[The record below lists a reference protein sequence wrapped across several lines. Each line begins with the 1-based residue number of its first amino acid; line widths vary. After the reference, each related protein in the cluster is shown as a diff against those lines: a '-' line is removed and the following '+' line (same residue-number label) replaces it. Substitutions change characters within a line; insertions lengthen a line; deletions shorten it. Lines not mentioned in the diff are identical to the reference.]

1 MKKKAVLVLAM
12 VLSAV
17 LVLAGCTTAAG
28 AGGTKMGEME
38 VQYAQNMKIEYLD
51 DGVVLITDGK
61 DRQTLLVPEGK
72 KAPEGYESAQIVE
85 GSVDHLF
92 VGSTTQSSYIR
103 VLGDEA
109 FDKVAGVSTYDVGKG
124 QIEQIDTR
132 MQAGTIKYFGKNNAL
147 DYEGMLK
154 AGVDMAVISYT
165 NYEDNGK
172 KFEELG
178 IPYIVDSSGLET
190 TVLGRMEYTKLFA
203 ALLGNAEAANEQIDN
218 AAKNLEEIHKKVEG
232 LSQPKVIGGMI
243 YEGQVSVRTGGS
255 YFADIYKIVNA
266 DYLYK
271 DLDTTEPGSSKITF
285 EDFYTKGSTADVVFN
300 EPMGQKTYANIGEIY
315 ATSPLLLE
323 MPAVKAGNVWSFQPD
338 WFSSVDKLDQIVAD
352 YAAIVHPEAFKD
364 HEIKYMVKLPV
375 Q

>member
-1 MKKKAVLVLAM
+1 MKKKIVLMLTII
-12 VLSAV
+12 LSAV
-17 LVLAGCTTAAG
+17 FVMAGCSTTTG
-28 AGGTKMGEME
+28 AGGSKKGEME
-38 VQYAQNMKIEYLD
+38 VQYAQKMKIDYLD
-51 DGVVLITDGK
+51 DGVILITDGK

-72 KAPEGYESAQIVE
+72 KAPEGYDEAQIVE
-85 GSVDHLF
+85 GPVDHLF

-103 VLGDEA
+103 VLGDDM

-124 QIEQIDTR
+124 QIEQIDSR
-132 MQAGTIKYFGKNNAL
+132 MKAGTIKFFGKNNAL
-147 DYEGMLK
+147 DYEGMLA

-232 LSQPKVIGGMI
+232 LTQPKVIGGMI

-255 YFADIYKIVNA
+255 YFADIYKIVGA

-271 DLDTTEPGSSKITF
+271 DLDPAEPGSSKVTF
-285 EDFYTKGSTADVVFN
+285 EDFYAKGSTADVVFN

-315 ATSPLLLE
+315 ATSPLMLE

-338 WFSSVDKLDQIVAD
+338 WFQSVDKLDQIVAD
-352 YAAIVHPEAFKD
+352 YAAITHPDAFKD
-364 HEIKYMVKLPV
+364 HEIKFMVKVPA